1 MQFEKVIDG
10 TVDVANPI
18 NFCADKERH
27 LMAEL
32 RNKYVGRCFK
42 GAYILGVK
50 AVLDSS
56 ACHVVRT
63 NGSGEGYIDVRFLA
77 DVAVFSRWDV
87 LTGVEI
93 VSHQQML
100 VGVYEGGPAARAD
113 EDPDDAARARPVG
126 KTLGSKTARAVVTV
140 LASKAVEALAVG
152 QKIAVRVVL
161 AQHAPM
167 QPQASVVG
175 ALLVCDQTAPAY
187 RLRGALD
194 QSARAELAPMLA
206 VVELELEAR
215 AALIETRKADLWFFE
230 LLLYAFREI
239 GAKAPETGAKAPEAK
254 AKAES
259 EVPAWEDGPV
269 WSGPRALQALE
280 AGAEATSALDIVRR
294 AVGGESVPVAG
305 VWSRSLALYR
315 SSPLV
320 AVARGEGAAVPAGW
334 VVVDGTPRAVFAEI
348 LKNILDFLVATR
360 ELVEVYDTRELIDKH
375 LNLWSVMRAAQRPAA
390 R

>member
-42 GAYILGVK
+42 GAYILGIK

-56 ACHVVRT
+56 ACHIVRT
-63 NGSGEGYIDVRFLA
+63 NGSGEGYVDVRFLA

-93 VSHQQML
+93 VSHQQMI
-100 VGVYEGGPAARAD
+100 VGVYEGGAAARAD
-113 EDPDDAARARPVG
+113 EDPDAARARPG
-126 KTLGSKTARAVVTV
+126 PKAARAVVTV

-161 AQHAPM
+161 AKHAPM
-167 QPQASVVG
+167 QPQASLVG

-230 LLLYAFREI
+230 LLLYAFRE
-239 GAKAPETGAKAPEAK
+239 PPGAKAPEAK
-254 AKAES
+254 AES
-259 EVPAWEDGPV
+259 EAPAWEDGPV
-269 WSGPRALQALE
+269 WRGPRALQALE
-280 AGAEATSALDIVRR
+280 AGAEATSVLDVVRR

-320 AVARGEGAAVPAGW
+320 AVVRGESREDPGAAAPATW
-334 VVVDGTPRAVFAEI
+334 TVVDGTPRAVFAEF

-360 ELVEVYDTRELIDKH
+360 ELVEVYNSRELIDKH